1 MKPGDFSQDV
11 KFAPW
16 WWEAAPP
23 AARGTLPLPKQVDVV
38 IVGSGYTGLSA
49 ALTLARAGRE
59 VLVCEA
65 GVPGYG
71 ASTRN
76 GGQLGSGNQKFPVAK
91 LVAGFGERK
100 ARELIN
106 EGVAMLRFI
115 CDLIRREDIDCHL
128 AEVGRF
134 RGAVHPDHY
143 EAMAR
148 DMENLR
154 RVANVDSFMVPRAEQ
169 HREVATDIYHGGS
182 VLPGDAALHPG
193 LYHRGLMRCAEQ
205 AGARVVSYTPVTA
218 VERDSG
224 GFRVCTERGEVQARH
239 VIVATNGYTGRSM
252 PLLRRRIVPIGTSM
266 IATEALDPDRVAGL
280 LPTGRVYG
288 NTARVFHYYR
298 PTPDTRRILWGGRT
312 GRLAPQDHPRAFTHL
327 YKDMLRTFPSLE
339 GTRISHCWSGYIAY
353 TADVFPH
360 IGCHDGIHYATGYCG
375 TGVSRATYFGH
386 KVALKVLGD
395 EDGHTA
401 FDDLD
406 FRRFRLHSL
415 SPLGVPLVESWYRL
429 CDFVQ
434 APRSGRSGGER

>member
-1 MKPGDFSQDV
+1 MSTVSCLHDA
-11 KFAPW
+11 KFTPW

-23 AARGTLPLPKQVDVV
+23 ADRSALPLPKQTDVL

-49 ALTLARAGRE
+49 ALTLARAGRD

-91 LVAGFGERK
+91 LVAMFGERK
-100 ARELIN
+100 THELIN

-115 CDLIRREDIDCHL
+115 CKLIRGEGIECHL
-128 AEVGRF
+128 SQVGRF

-148 DMENLR
+148 DMEYLR
-154 RVANVDSFMVPRAEQ
+154 RYADVDSFMVPRAEQ
-169 HREVATDIYHGGS
+169 HREVDTDIYHGGS

-193 LYHRGLMRCAEQ
+193 LYHRGLMQCVET
-205 AGARVVSYTPVTA
+205 AGARVVSQTPVIGLEKENGCIRVRTA
-218 VERDSG
+218 
-224 GFRVCTERGEVQARH
+224 RGEVQARN
-239 VIVATNGYTGRSM
+239 VIVATNGYTGKGV

-266 IATEALDPDRVAGL
+266 IATEELEPDRVTGL

-298 PTPDTRRILWGGRT
+298 PTPDGRRLLWGGRI
-312 GRLAPQDHPRAFTHL
+312 GRLAPQDHPRAFTHI
-327 YKDMLRTFPSLE
+327 YKDMLRVFPSLE
-339 GTRISHCWSGYIAY
+339 GTRIIHCWSGFIGY

-375 TGVSRATYFGH
+375 TGVSRSTYFGR

-395 EDGHTA
+395 ADGRTA

-406 FRRFRLHSL
+406 FRRFRLHFF

-429 CDFVQ
+429 RDALQV
-434 APRSGRSGGER
+434 PRSPRSHR